1 MVEGIIA
8 VESGGNPWALHV
20 GIGKGYAFYPRS
32 AAQARRL
39 LAVSLALTDNVDIGL
54 MQINWRTWRE
64 SVRALGLDA
73 YDLLD
78 ARTNMEMGCRVL
90 AQALSG
96 RGSFLAR
103 LGRYHSRRPERGRWY
118 ARRVMAAA
126 RELDRKAVSE
136 RPKASNCGFGEAKLE
151 GCFLEGSP
159 EQPGPDPK
167 RSGDRGGRLRAQR
180 ELRLEA
186 VCGGKSRRGAIEGA
200 FSESPCCVACCPE
213 AGTGKAEEEKEQARL
228 RRMGGIVLAMVKD
241 GAYLARRVHGGH
253 GQFSERS
260 G

>member
-1 MVEGIIA
+1 MRVWALLLVATLSMTVQSWAGWCPLSNRACGIEGLPSAVVEGIIA

-32 AAQARRL
+32 AAQARRF

-64 SVRALGLDA
+64 SVQALGLDA

-126 RELDRKAVSE
+126 RELGSE
-136 RPKASNCGFGEAKLE
+136 
-151 GCFLEGSP
+151 
-159 EQPGPDPK
+159 
-167 RSGDRGGRLRAQR
+167 GRR
-180 ELRLEA
+180 
-186 VCGGKSRRGAIEGA
+186 
-200 FSESPCCVACCPE
+200 
-213 AGTGKAEEEKEQARL
+213 
-228 RRMGGIVLAMVKD
+228 
-241 GAYLARRVHGGH
+241 
-253 GQFSERS
+253 
-260 G
+260 